1 MGNNILELIQKELK
15 EIKTL
20 IFNQDYEKSFT
31 RYKEVVQKL
40 INEYSEE
47 GLTYLLKNETNP
59 KNRLLFSTIIGNLKK
74 EHKISYL
81 FHLIYEQFLIESID
95 YETKE
100 SDKNSDITLPTILN
114 DKQKGK
120 ENIVNKISKIIQI
133 NYYVTF
139 IYYKSY
145 LYEIIA
151 ENYYKLANLNY
162 SIFIEENKDSLDEIQ
177 EIIDQYCECRNNY
190 VQSKNYKKL
199 LDKYTNAYNKVI
211 EHKKL
216 LLGIQKYKE
225 KQYEE
230 ALKCFMEMKT
240 SDTRMLEEQKYG
252 INICYEKLG
261 EQERENKNYEKALN
275 YFTKS
280 NNNFQIF
287 QLKLIINQNKII
299 NSIKQKKYE
308 DSFEFFKEIFNSYN
322 NTMRI
327 TYDEKKFS
335 DVFTIFLELITKLSL
350 FYLETKN
357 ISKFKESIDMTIQ
370 KLNHKESKA
379 QIEELIDELNH
390 IESIETK
397 ELYKIAVDK
406 LFSANIDEIKQRFYI
421 SLLVQNYFKE
431 NTIELLKILLND
443 NINLNY
449 LSVDDF
455 AVLKTFLKD
464 IKIDSLEELLL
475 ISKLFYKI
483 IVSLGKFNRLDCL
496 TLIGDKIKELNK
508 NPNLT
513 KISELNDTMENL
525 VYAFQEILIT
535 NKNIKSYE
543 GPKNLLLLIFSKNI
557 LFINCITNGLL
568 FLTKN
573 NIIIEK
579 KFLLKLKNYLVKN
592 ENNNLLQCLLLQFK
606 LQPIILLDNISIVY
620 DILFFYQKL
629 NNSDENQ
636 KRIFDFLLTLE
647 NDLLSSKESIL
658 FLEKYSKEGI
668 IEPTFYKLIEKL
680 PVKFRGVY
688 LSQQLL
694 NYKENKNQN
703 KIKIS
708 KSNLKNQLL
717 FKMYFQNDDLPLVEK
732 NLDDSKILEKL
743 IYSLKQQKYLYR
755 ELNIENITKSYSL
768 SKKELFNL
776 LIENKVHFNE
786 KSLINLLQG
795 FYKDNDNEIKETFNV
810 FNKIKQYENFSE
822 IININLKIEDFLFKK
837 NYLNI
842 GNFNSELLQII
853 NNFSFLFGFSG
864 QHQDF
869 VLYALDLPYH
879 SNYQIII
886 DKMIELL
893 IEKNFDIGI
902 KIFQKIIKS
911 LDTDKLIELSSK
923 ILSNNNI
930 VDNNIKN
937 ISLKSL
943 YSILKNGKSKEQIT
957 KIVKYFKFFVDKIKI
972 PNVLLEYFISQLK
985 KEQNT
990 HDDNINKEIIYFLG
1004 IYFSITKSKQ
1014 EKYLKELIQIYENK
1028 ELYQLIIKNVK
1039 SVTKLNQLFYLF
1051 ANLYYYNFPLNEIT
1065 EENIVKS
1072 PKKYLI
1078 NFIKEN
1084 FKENSI
1090 ANLEQNISYMEEYF
1104 KFEEFSPKRDQI
1116 IRKLFFNGDKNAVN
1130 NLRLICR

>member
-1 MGNNILELIQKELK
+1 MGNNIVELIQKELE

-20 IFNQDYEKSFT
+20 IFNQDYENSFT
-31 RYKEVVQKL
+31 RYKELHKKL
-40 INEYSEE
+40 INENSEE
-47 GLTYLLKNETNP
+47 GLTYLLNYGTNP
-59 KNRLLFSTIIGNLKK
+59 KNKLLFSTIIGNLKK
-74 EHKISYL
+74 EDKISYL

-100 SDKNSDITLPTILN
+100 SDKNSDITLQTILN
-114 DKQKGK
+114 DRQREK
-120 ENIVNKISKIIQI
+120 ENIVNKIYKIIKI

-145 LYEIIA
+145 LYELIA
-151 ENYYKLANLNY
+151 EKYYKLANLNY

-177 EIIDQYCECRNNY
+177 EIIDQYCQCKDNY
-190 VQSKNYKKL
+190 TQSKNYKKL
-199 LDKYTNAYNKVI
+199 LDKYTNSYNKVI

-230 ALKCFMEMKT
+230 ALKYFMEMKT

-287 QLKLIINQNKII
+287 QLKLLINQNKII

-308 DSFEFFKEIFNSYN
+308 DSFEFFKEIFNLYN

-335 DVFTIFLELITKLSL
+335 DVFDIFLELITKLSL

-357 ISKFKESIDMTIQ
+357 ISKFKESVDMTIQ
-370 KLNHKESKA
+370 KLNHKDTKA

-406 LFSANIDEIKQRFYI
+406 LFSSNTYEIKQRFYI

-449 LSVDDF
+449 LSVDAF

-483 IVSLGKFNRLDCL
+483 IVILGKFNKLDCL
-496 TLIGDKIKELNK
+496 TVIGDKIKELNK

-513 KISELNDTMENL
+513 KINELNDTMENL

-557 LFINCITNGLL
+557 SFINCITNGLL
-568 FLTKN
+568 FLSKN
-573 NIIIEK
+573 KIIIEK
-579 KFLLKLKNYLVKN
+579 KFLLKLKDYLVKN

-647 NDLLSSKESIL
+647 NDLLSSKDSIL

-680 PVKFRGVY
+680 PLKFRGIY

-703 KIKIS
+703 KIKIN

-717 FKMYFQNDDLPLVEK
+717 FKMYFQKDDLPLVEK

-795 FYKDNDNEIKETFNV
+795 FYKNNDNEIKETFNV

-822 IININLKIEDFLFKK
+822 IININLKIEDFLLKK
-837 NYLNI
+837 NYLKI
-842 GNFNSELLQII
+842 DNFNSELLQII

-869 VLYALDLPYH
+869 VLYVLDLPFH

-902 KIFQKIIKS
+902 QIFQKIKKS

-937 ISLKSL
+937 ISLKIL
-943 YSILKNGKSKEQIT
+943 YVTLKNGKSKEQIT

-972 PNVLLEYFISQLK
+972 PNALLEYFISQLK

-1028 ELYQLIIKNVK
+1028 ELYQLIIKHVK
-1039 SVTKLNQLFYLF
+1039 SVTKLNQIFYLF

-1065 EENIVKS
+1065 EENVLKS

-1084 FKENSI
+1084 FEENSI
-1090 ANLEQNISYMEEYF
+1090 ANLEQNIFYMEQYF
-1104 KFEEFSPKRDQI
+1104 KLEEFSPKRDQI